1 MIWQSKFFWAQLFT
15 VLLFLVPLPSL
26 AALCSDVFSA
36 SDGIN
41 ENLQA
46 SGNTLDLSGVPFA
59 NTAWPTSGTT
69 LSSGDYYFRSAS
81 LGNGYRLNIAAGAE
95 VRIFVNGSLSTGNNF
110 DLNRS
115 GSSDQLLLAINGA
128 FTTGNNLAIRGLV
141 YASGTIGVGNN
152 LDMRGGL
159 AAGGGINLGN
169 RDPVAEYGG
178 VDSGLLAGLCEQPV
192 ELAANGQTEGRVVV
206 DVGSTVTLSVS
217 ANGCPAVPPLF
228 FGDEWIDNWS
238 IGGLGADSNGFSTP
252 PCDRTVERLQTFD
265 QTGLYQVSYQAEFC
279 SQRGF
284 FFGAPFCQAYSE
296 FGSDEIVIEV
306 VDRDDG
312 LTCFDDNYS
321 ASGLNPDDWVT
332 SVSSGN
338 FVPAEVNGRL
348 RMTEARSNQSTAA
361 TLQRE
366 IPGAENLV
374 ILEFDYYA
382 YGGSGADGIAV
393 VLSDALVT
401 PRPGSFG
408 GSLGYA
414 QRNNGDSG
422 FAGGWLGIGIDEYGN
437 FSAATEGRQGG
448 AGRTL
453 DSVAIRGSG
462 SGSSGY
468 RYLAGTARLNPGID
482 ATGQNTPHR
491 YRITVDSRNTGE
503 AIVSVERDTGSG
515 FQQLIAPF
523 NVLNEPGQAAVPEN
537 FLLSLTGST
546 GGSTNIH
553 ELDNVELCALKLNP
567 VGAQVDHFEIIHDG
581 VALTCQPETVTI
593 RACATADCNGPDGLF
608 TDPVTATLAPA
619 NGWVDGNPV
628 TFSGGVGQATLQ
640 NTTGGLVTLDVV
652 GSQPSTRPQSVTLCD
667 NGSGSLSS
675 NHCRLEFFEAGLAFD
690 VPDLVSHRPSGPIQ
704 IQAVRQDEQNQVC
717 VPAFENVT
725 RTVQFW
731 STYSDPGP
739 ADRPASRP
747 VGVNGSGVSGNSGS
761 PTALDLD
768 FGPGGIAE
776 IDVTYPDAGLMQLDA
791 RYSGSAA
798 TDDEGLVMP
807 GADQFRSRPAGLC
820 VRTGGECASGDSSC
834 PLFVRADEEFDLS
847 ITAVGWQS
855 AADTDLCVG
864 NPVTPN
870 FLLSDIPLAASVFA
884 PSGGEDGVFEPES
897 YTHTRSASAKE
908 TVRARVSEVGVFEFS
923 AVPAAGAYLGLT
935 VDSGT
940 SQPTGRFYPD
950 RFSVVVDPGE
960 FEAGCSSGAPF
971 TYTGQEFGW
980 FSTPGLAI
988 EPLSLLG
995 ARTENYTAPGFLRLT
1010 DAGVART
1017 FPAQDATTADQA
1029 GNAMMLDSGVST
1041 GVLAVIAPGL
1051 LNYTYDLDDSFNY
1064 VKTAATK
1071 IAPFGPDLPFTVDSI
1086 TDTDGVSAGAA
1097 PYSFTPLADFE
1108 IYYGR
1113 LAMEN
1118 VYGPENISQ
1127 LRMPFRL
1134 DYWNGNRF
1142 ALNSGDSCTDWTTT
1156 DISNTANHHTLLPDS
1171 GDFSA
1176 GEAGP
1181 LILQPDG
1188 SQGTDTL
1195 IWAVQEWLR
1204 DDLDGDGSLDDP
1216 SGLAT
1221 FGVYRG
1227 HDRVIYWQER

>member
-1 MIWQSKFFWAQLFT
+1 MKEAVRRSVNWVVWVLSLFMSVAAVAQESIVFQAAGDDVFT
-15 VLLFLVPLPSL
+15 VPDRVNEVVVEVWGAGGSGGGVTERGVSGGGGGGAYARSRMAVEPGDQLTIRVG
-26 AALCSDVFSA
+26 AGGTA
-36 SDGIN
+36 S
-41 ENLQA
+41 
-46 SGNTLDLSGVPFA
+46 TLSGDSWVIVEAQIIARAEAGTDVPTNESEGGRA
-59 NTAWPTSGTT
+59 G
-69 LSSGDYYFRSAS
+69 RAS
-81 LGNGYRLNIAAGAE
+81 Q
-95 VRIFVNGSLSTGNNF
+95 S
-110 DLNRS
+110 
-115 GSSDQLLLAINGA
+115 
-128 FTTGNNLAIRGLV
+128 
-141 YASGTIGVGNN
+141 VGN
-152 LDMRGGL
+152 
-159 AAGGGINLGN
+159 
-169 RDPVAEYGG
+169 
-178 VDSGLLAGLCEQPV
+178 
-192 ELAANGQTEGRVVV
+192 
-206 DVGSTVTLSVS
+206 
-217 ANGCPAVPPLF
+217 
-228 FGDEWIDNWS
+228 
-238 IGGLGADSNGFSTP
+238 
-252 PCDRTVERLQTFD
+252 
-265 QTGLYQVSYQAEFC
+265 
-279 SQRGF
+279 
-284 FFGAPFCQAYSE
+284 
-296 FGSDEIVIEV
+296 
-306 VDRDDG
+306 
-312 LTCFDDNYS
+312 
-321 ASGLNPDDWVT
+321 
-332 SVSSGN
+332 
-338 FVPAEVNGRL
+338 
-348 RMTEARSNQSTAA
+348 EARFS
-361 TLQRE
+361 
-366 IPGAENLV
+366 
-374 ILEFDYYA
+374 
-382 YGGSGADGIAV
+382 GGFGADGIVRGFFGRLQGGGGGSSAGLTAAGADGDEDAGGIAPV
-393 VLSDALVT
+393 GGGNGGDGSDTAGLSSSNGS
-401 PRPGSFG
+401 PGSAPGGGGGGATTRAFFG
-408 GSLGYA
+408 GDFPGGVG
-414 QRNNGDSG
+414 GDGQVRIS
-422 FAGGWLGIGIDEYGN
+422 YTP
-437 FSAATEGRQGG
+437 SA
-448 AGRTL
+448 
-453 DSVAIRGSG
+453 
-462 SGSSGY
+462 
-468 RYLAGTARLNPGID
+468 
-482 ATGQNTPHR
+482 
-491 YRITVDSRNTGE
+491 
-503 AIVSVERDTGSG
+503 
-515 FQQLIAPF
+515 
-523 NVLNEPGQAAVPEN
+523 EPE
-537 FLLSLTGST
+537 
-546 GGSTNIH
+546 I
-553 ELDNVELCALKLNP
+553 
-567 VGAQVDHFEIIHDG
+567 DHFEIVHDG
-581 VALTCQPETVTI
+581 VALNCQPETVTI

-640 NTTGGLVTLDVV
+640 NTTAGIVTLDVV
-652 GSQPSTRPQSVTLCD
+652 GSQPSSRPQSVTLCD

-675 NHCRLEFFEAGLAFD
+675 NQCRLEFFQAGLAFD
-690 VPDLVSHRPSGPIQ
+690 VPDLISHRPSGAIQ
-704 IQAVRQDEQNQVC
+704 VQAVRQDEQSQAC

-747 VGVNGSGVSGNSGS
+747 VGVNGSDVSGNSGN

-798 TDDEGLVMP
+798 TDDEDLVMP

-847 ITAVGWQS
+847 IKAVGWQS

-897 YTHTRSASAKE
+897 YTHTRSASATE

-1041 GVLAVIAPGL
+1041 GVLSVIAPGL

-1142 ALNSGDSCTDWTTT
+1142 ALNASDSCTDWTTA
-1156 DISNTANHHTLLPDS
+1156 DISNTANHHTLVGDS

-1195 IWAVQEWLR
+1195 VWAVEEWLR

-1216 SGLAT
+1216 FGLAT
-1221 FGVYRG
+1221 FGVFRG